1 MVIHRG
7 YLGMI
12 NHSLTS
18 KLDICRAMCRKI
30 LSATNFT
37 QVVMKLGF
45 HVALC
50 AEHCHKF
57 THSAQDSKQ
66 HTNTTFK
73 HNAQTV
79 NDKNWPSVT
88 DMKHRC

>member
-18 KLDICRAMCRKI
+18 KLDGCMPRYVQKKI

-37 QVVMKLGF
+37 QVV
-45 HVALC
+45 
-50 AEHCHKF
+50 
-57 THSAQDSKQ
+57 S
-66 HTNTTFK
+66 
-73 HNAQTV
+73 
-79 NDKNWPSVT
+79 
-88 DMKHRC
+88 